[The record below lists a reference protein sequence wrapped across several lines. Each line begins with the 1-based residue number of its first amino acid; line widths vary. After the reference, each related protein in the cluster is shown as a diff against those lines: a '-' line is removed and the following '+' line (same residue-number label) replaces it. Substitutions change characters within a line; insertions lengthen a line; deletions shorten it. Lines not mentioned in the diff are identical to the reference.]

1 MRRTGQGSEGGAG
14 PRPLPGLAAVR
25 ESACGYWQRR
35 GLPTE
40 PAQVAV
46 APAAPLL
53 LLAVLAAAGRR
64 ERPGAAGVL
73 LPHPCTS
80 WYAPQA
86 HLLGQP
92 VRTVPVPAEC
102 GGVPDPFALL
112 ETVRRARAAGEAPR
126 ALVLSMADDVTGTAA
141 PPELLHE
148 VCEAAVA
155 EDLLLVS
162 DETWRDSSHAA
173 DDTVVVSPAQML
185 AEAGRPEQV
194 VVLADLG
201 AALPQPD
208 LRAGVARFSA
218 TRGGELLG
226 EQVNE
231 VLGLLGSGLS
241 ERTAAA
247 AVTAL
252 SEPAELRSR
261 RAADARRHGWLAG
274 LLHGAV
280 TEAGA
285 TCRPPHV
292 GRHVYADLDQLR
304 TRLAARGI
312 ADAPALE
319 AELVR
324 RLGPYA
330 VGGHRFGDDPRELR
344 VRLSTGALSGAP
356 PHPSATA
363 AVAPTTAT
371 VTGPAATAAGPADAG
386 SVPGARQWGPAELG
400 ARESAGA
407 AEALAQ
413 VQSVLADLTDG
424 SSH

>member
-1 MRRTGQGSEGGAG
+1 MRRTGQGSGGGAG
-14 PRPLPGLAAVR
+14 PRPLAGLAAVR
-25 ESACGYWQRR
+25 ESACGYWRRR
-35 GLPTE
+35 GVPTE

-53 LLAVLAAAGRR
+53 LLAVLAAAGRQ

-73 LPHPCTS
+73 LPHPCAS

-112 ETVRRARAAGEAPR
+112 ETVRRARAAGEAPH
-126 ALVLSMADDVTGTAA
+126 ALVLSVADDVTGTAA

-155 EDLLLVS
+155 EELLLVS
-162 DETWRDSSHAA
+162 DETWRDTSHAA
-173 DDTVVVSPAQML
+173 GDTVVVSPAQML

-194 VVLADLG
+194 VVLTDLG

-208 LRAGVARFSA
+208 LCAGVARFSA
-218 TRGGELLG
+218 TRDGALLG
-226 EQVNE
+226 EQVHE

-241 ERTAAA
+241 ERAAEA
-247 AVTAL
+247 AEAAL
-252 SEPAELRSR
+252 SESAQLCSR
-261 RAADARRHGWLAG
+261 RDADARRHGRLAWM
-274 LLHGAV
+274 LHGAV

-285 TCRPPHV
+285 TCRPPHL

-312 ADAPALE
+312 TDAPGLE

-330 VGGHRFGDDPRELR
+330 EGGHRFGDDPRELR
-344 VRLSTGALSGAP
+344 VRLSTEALGGASP
-356 PHPSATA
+356 RPSA
-363 AVAPTTAT
+363 AVAPVAPT
-371 VTGPAATAAGPADAG
+371 VSSTAAGPADAG
-386 SVPGARQWGPAELG
+386 PVPGARQRGPAGPVPE
-400 ARESAGA
+400 ESPGA

-413 VQSVLADLTDG
+413 VQSVLTDLTDG
-424 SSH
+424 SPH

>member
-1 MRRTGQGSEGGAG
+1 MRRTGQGSGGGAG
-14 PRPLPGLAAVR
+14 PRPLTGPAAVR
-25 ESACGYWQRR
+25 GSASGYWRRR

-64 ERPGAAGVL
+64 ERQGAAGVL
-73 LPHPCTS
+73 LPHPCAS

-112 ETVRRARAAGEAPR
+112 ETVRRARADGEAPH
-126 ALVLSMADDVTGTAA
+126 ALVLSVADDVTGTAA

-155 EDLLLVS
+155 ENLLLVS
-162 DETWRDSSHAA
+162 DETWRDTSHAP

-194 VVLADLG
+194 VVLTDLG
-201 AALPQPD
+201 AALPQPG
-208 LRAGVARFSA
+208 LCAGVARFSA
-218 TRGGELLG
+218 TRGGALLG
-226 EQVNE
+226 EQVHE

-241 ERTAAA
+241 ERSAEAAEA
-247 AVTAL
+247 AL
-252 SEPAELRSR
+252 SEPAQMCSR
-261 RAADARRHGWLAG
+261 RDADARRNGRLAG
-274 LLHGAV
+274 MLHGAV

-285 TCRPPHV
+285 TCRPPRV

-304 TRLAARGI
+304 ARLAARGI
-312 ADAPALE
+312 TDAPRLE

-330 VGGHRFGDDPRELR
+330 EGGHRFGDDPRELR
-344 VRLSTGALSGAP
+344 VRLSTEALGGAP
-356 PHPSATA
+356 PGPSA
-363 AVAPTTAT
+363 AVAPGVPT
-371 VTGPAATAAGPADAG
+371 VSSTAAGPADAG
-386 SVPGARQWGPAELG
+386 PVPGARQRGPTGPAQGELPG
-400 ARESAGA
+400 E

-424 SSH
+424 SPH